1 MSTKGLKTSSAS
13 KSQDGSPKVPP
24 RIKIPSVSVEL
35 SDNDD
40 AQQNDATSPKSGN
53 QYNFMHDPSTVLR
66 PEDGN
71 RVSTQQGGNSPSGL
85 SPSSGGLAPPSPSSD
100 PDGNGHRKVSLMPL
114 VTEEDLRSR
123 PDLGRHDPQSV
134 AELFGEDFASQL
146 CVVRAASAIM
156 MNSGSSSPLPYDP
169 KEKMVRNLSG
179 FGPIGP
185 ESARLPFEIRDNNL
199 PE

>member
-1 MSTKGLKTSSAS
+1 MSTKGLKISSAS

-40 AQQNDATSPKSGN
+40 AQQNDATSPKSTN

-66 PEDGN
+66 PEEA
-71 RVSTQQGGNSPSGL
+71 RESTKPGGNSPSGL

-123 PDLGRHDPQSV
+123 PDLFRHDPQSV